1 MVDVVGSR
9 DVRWYGPSVTERID
23 RSHGTGVGEVRVGN
37 VLALLELELRRG
49 SGGGSVRIL
58 SGRLGLVSQ
67 PMRFLQVQRET
78 AR

>member
-9 DVRWYGPSVTERID
+9 DVRWYGSSVTERVD
-23 RSHGTGVGEVRVGN
+23 RSHGTGVGEVRVGD

-49 SGGGSVRIL
+49 SGGGVRIL

-67 PMRFLQVQRET
+67 PMRFLQGQRGT